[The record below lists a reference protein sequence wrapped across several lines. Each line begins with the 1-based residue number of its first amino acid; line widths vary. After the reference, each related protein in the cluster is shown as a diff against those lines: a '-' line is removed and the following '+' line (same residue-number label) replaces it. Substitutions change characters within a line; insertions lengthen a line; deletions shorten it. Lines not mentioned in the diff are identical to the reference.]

1 MLNGPTVKNIFLNI
15 KKLWSHLHPSRRV
28 QSSLILFL
36 MVFASM
42 MEVISI
48 GAVLPFLGV
57 LTNPELIFE
66 HDYSQKIINLLGIN
80 SPDQLLLPVTIL
92 FIFAIVLSACTR
104 ITLLYLITRFSFN
117 TGSDLSVD
125 IYQKTLYQD
134 YMVHISRNSSE
145 VINGIVQK
153 INIIIYDIIN
163 ATLNLI
169 SAVILIIGI
178 VIAIFIVD
186 VQIAIYSMG
195 SFSLIY
201 LLILKY
207 SRNRL
212 NKNSKKIAHE
222 STKMIKALQEGLG
235 GIRDV
240 LIDGTQQIYC
250 DIYRK
255 ADFQLR
261 KATGINQFL
270 GASPRF
276 IIESIG
282 MILIVILAYF
292 ISQRPSGITAAI
304 PLLGALA
311 LGAQRLLPASQQ
323 AFQAVSLII
332 GANSSLQDVLK
343 LLDQEIPSF
352 AYDGKPEYI
361 SFNRSIELRNI
372 SFSYSDDSVSVIKD
386 LNININK
393 GSIVGFV
400 GETGCGKS
408 TLLDIL
414 MGLLVPTNGE
424 LLIDGYQV
432 EKGIDYRRWQRHI
445 AHVPQFI
452 YLSDGTIADNIV
464 LGANDQEIDHDRL
477 RKAVSQASLL
487 NLVESWPNK
496 FNTIV
501 GENGVKLS
509 GGQRQRIGIARALY
523 KNSNVL
529 ILDEA
534 TSALDSKTEKDI
546 MNAISNIDKNITIM
560 IIAHRISTLDQCD
573 QIIELN
579 SKKEVK
585 TYTYEDFINKK

>member
-1 MLNGPTVKNIFLNI
+1 MTQSPSVRIIFHDL
-15 KKLWSHLHPSRRV
+15 KRLWVHLQPRRRF
-28 QSSLILFL
+28 QASLILIL
-36 MVFASM
+36 MVFASIS
-42 MEVISI
+42 EIISI

-57 LTNPELIFE
+57 LTNPVVTFE
-66 HDYSQKIINLLGIN
+66 HQYAQIFIEFLNIA
-80 SPDQLLLPVTIL
+80 SPGELLLPVTLL
-92 FIFAIVLSACTR
+92 FIFATFFSALIR
-104 ITLLYLITRFSFN
+104 VSLLYLTTRLAFN
-117 TGSDLSVD
+117 TGSDLSVE
-125 IYQKTLYQD
+125 IYQKTLYQN
-134 YMVHISRNSSE
+134 YMVHVSRNSSE
-145 VINGIVQK
+145 VINGIVSK
-153 INIIIYDIIN
+153 ISAVIYDIIN
-163 ATLNLI
+163 ASLNLV
-169 SAVILIIGI
+169 SSVILVIGI
-178 VIAIFIVD
+178 ITAIFIVD
-186 VQIAIYSMG
+186 TEIAIYSIG
-195 SFSLIY
+195 GFSLMY
-201 LLILKY
+201 LMIIKLT
-207 SRNRL
+207 RNTIS
-212 NKNSKKIAHE
+212 KNSKKIAIE
-222 STKMIKALQEGLG
+222 STNMIKALQEGLG

-240 LIDGTQQIYC
+240 LIDGNQKAYC

-255 ADFQLR
+255 SDVQLR
-261 KATGINQFL
+261 RAHGINQFL

-276 IIESIG
+276 IVESIG
-282 MILIVILAYF
+282 MIFIVLLAYF
-292 ISQRPSGITAAI
+292 ISQRSTGISAAI

-311 LGAQRLLPASQQ
+311 LGAQRLLPVSQA
-323 AFQAVSLII
+323 AFNAVALIL
-332 GANSSLQDVLK
+332 GAHSSLKDVLK
-343 LLDQEIPSF
+343 LLDQKIPSF
-352 AYDGKPEYI
+352 AYDGKPEHI

-372 SFSYSDDSVSVIKD
+372 SFRYSDDSVSVIKD

-393 GSIVGFV
+393 GSIIGFV

-414 MGLLVPTNGE
+414 MGLLTPTKGK
-424 LLIDGYQV
+424 LLIDGHQI

-452 YLSDGTIADNIV
+452 YLSDGTIADNII

-487 NLVESWPNK
+487 SLIESWPDK

-523 KNSNVL
+523 KNANVL

-534 TSALDSKTEKDI
+534 TSALDISTEKSI
-546 MNAISNIDKNITIM
+546 MNSIINIDTNITIL

-573 QIIELN
+573 QIIKLN

>member
-15 KKLWSHLHPSRRV
+15 KKLWSHLHPRRRV
-28 QSSLILFL
+28 QSTLILFL

-66 HDYSQKIINLLGIN
+66 HEYSQKIINLLGIN

-104 ITLLYLITRFSFN
+104 VTLLYLITRLSFN

-207 SRNRL
+207 SRTRL
-212 NKNSKKIAHE
+212 NKNSKKIAYE

-292 ISQRPSGITAAI
+292 VSQRPSGITAAI

-311 LGAQRLLPASQQ
+311 LGAQRLLPAFQQ
-323 AFQAVSLII
+323 AFQATSLII
-332 GANSSLQDVLK
+332 GAHSSLQDVLK

-352 AYDGKPEYI
+352 AYDSKPEYI

-372 SFSYSDDSVSVIKD
+372 SFRYSDDSVSVIKD

-393 GSIVGFV
+393 GSIIGFV

-414 MGLLVPTNGE
+414 MGLLTPTNGE
-424 LLIDGYQV
+424 LLIDGYHV

-452 YLSDGTIADNIV
+452 YLSDGTITDNIV
-464 LGANDQEIDHDRL
+464 LGANDQEIDYDRL
-477 RKAVSQASLL
+477 REAVSRAHLSSLI
-487 NLVESWPNK
+487 ESWPDK

-523 KNSNVL
+523 KNANVL

-534 TSALDSKTEKDI
+534 TSALDNKTEKEI
-546 MNAISNIDKNITIM
+546 MNSIINIDKNITIM
-560 IIAHRISTLDQCD
+560 IIAHRISTLANCD
-573 QIIELN
+573 QIFELSSQKGIQVLSYDKLIH
-579 SKKEVK
+579 SK
-585 TYTYEDFINKK
+585 